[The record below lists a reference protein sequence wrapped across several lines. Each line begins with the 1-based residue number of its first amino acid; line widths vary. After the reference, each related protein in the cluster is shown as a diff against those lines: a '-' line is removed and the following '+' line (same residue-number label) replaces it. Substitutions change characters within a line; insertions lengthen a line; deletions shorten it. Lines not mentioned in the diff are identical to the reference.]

1 MQRTAIKTNT
11 RKSSK
16 RKAKHMPNYSIFAD
30 LASKYAQVT
39 PPDPNQS
46 LDPNQL
52 QVGQQVYSPEG
63 EAVTVVENPMDTTT
77 TTVMPADQSG
87 TDVPEGVQTLEE
99 SELAA
104 QYSLQPTDAT
114 PAVTAQARNA
124 QDALSVNWNDL
135 QDIANDMNKAI
146 DAQDMQATLQSLE
159 DLFEIAMGS
168 ISMPEDTK
176 VGSIFEDYAGSL

>member
-1 MQRTAIKTNT
+1 MQVTATKVNT

-30 LASKYAQVT
+30 LATKYAQAAPV
-39 PPDPNQS
+39 DPNQS
-46 LDPNQL
+46 LDPTQL

-87 TDVPEGVQTLEE
+87 TGVPEGVQTLEE
-99 SELAA
+99 TELAS
-104 QYSLQPTDAT
+104 QYTLQPNSAT
-114 PAVTAQARNA
+114 PAVTTASRNA
-124 QDALSVNWNDL
+124 QTVVNWNDL
-135 QDIANDMNKAI
+135 QDVAQDINKAI
-146 DAQDMQATLQSLE
+146 DSQDMQAVLQSLE
-159 DLFEIAMGS
+159 DLFEIAMS
-168 ISMPEDTK
+168 NVNMPEDTK